1 MSKKKYY
8 FEDPVARGLIQA
20 LGTKKARRNMSY
32 FIGNMTFFGDK
43 VIKDQFRTILPIL
56 SKKKRVFIVT
66 GKTTIKLCGPVEK
79 VLKKAKFEYKIW
91 NEIEP
96 VLPIENIKKGVEAL
110 REFDADLI
118 ITVGGGSVMD
128 TAKGIWILYERPNID
143 LYDVQPLVPI
153 KLQKVKFVAIPTS
166 SGSGSEATT
175 ATVLTDTSFTPPR
188 KVSIISLETIPHVTI
203 LETSMVQTMPPK
215 LVVGSGFDA
224 LSHATNA
231 YISHWCTPYT
241 EAFAIKA
248 IKLIFEY
255 LERSYKDP
263 EDLDAKYYMHIA
275 SNMAAFAT
283 SNSAPALDHAFAHTM
298 ELVFKTHHGLGCGI
312 FAPYCIQYVAKT
324 SDRYLDLAKDLGI
337 QANSNEEYLKKL
349 VNKYQEL
356 MKKVDTP
363 LTIKEWGID
372 EKEFKEKLQLL
383 AETAFNDGAS
393 WFSPRPD
400 YDFEACK
407 KIFEY
412 AYDGKKIDF

>member
-8 FEDPVARGLIQA
+8 FEDPVARGLVQA

-32 FIGNMTFFGDK
+32 FIGNMTFFGDRI
-43 VIKDQFRTILPIL
+43 IKDQFKTLLSFL
-56 SKKKRVFIVT
+56 SKKKKAFIVT
-66 GKTTIKLCGPVEK
+66 GKTTIKLCKTIEK
-79 VLKKAKFEYKIW
+79 VLNRAKFEYKIW
-91 NEIEP
+91 NDIEA

-110 REFDADLI
+110 NEFEADLI
-118 ITVGGGSVMD
+118 IAVGGGSVLD
-128 TAKGIWILYERPNID
+128 TAKGIWILYERPDID

-153 KLQKVKFVAIPTS
+153 KLSKVKFVAIPTS
-166 SGSGSEATT
+166 SGSGSEATS
-175 ATVLTDTSFTPPR
+175 ATVLSDTSFSPPR
-188 KVSIISLETIPHVTI
+188 KVSIISLETVPHVTI

-231 YISHWCTPYT
+231 YLTHFSTPYS
-241 EAFAIKA
+241 EAFALKA

-283 SNSAPALDHAFAHTM
+283 SNSAPGIDHAFAHTM
-298 ELVFKTHHGLGCGI
+298 ELIFKTHHGLGCGI
-312 FAPYCIQYVAKT
+312 FAPYCLQYIAKT
-324 SDRYLDLAKDLGI
+324 SKKYLDLAKDLGI
-337 QANSNEEYLKKL
+337 QANSNEEYLDKL
-349 VNKYQEL
+349 VKKYQEL
-356 MKKVDTP
+356 MKKVHAP

-372 EKEFKEKLQLL
+372 EKEFKEKLPLL

-393 WFSPRPD
+393 WFSPRPE
-400 YDFEACK
+400 YDLDACK

-412 AYDGKKIDF
+412 AYDGKKVDF